1 MEATITKNGLVY
13 SVDMKTI
20 YYADDSGEFRGTIPN
35 GVERIED
42 EAFSC
47 CSVEKIYIPDSVTSV
62 GSNLFENATSLKSV
76 RLPSGLKK
84 LSPYMFA
91 GCSGLEQIEMPFEIE
106 SFEEGLFAGCSSLK
120 EIPFRAGLKELPNY
134 VFSGC
139 SELRSL
145 ILPDTIEKI
154 CEGAVSDCEKLTT
167 LVLPASLK
175 EIEEGAFEGCYS
187 LSHIRLNGENPY
199 FRVDD
204 AESCLYRKNM
214 DGTETLILHLEGNSL
229 SEVPTFHEVDEN
241 APVSILDFN
250 EEDDIAEDDSDII
263 LTQEELDKVC
273 PRTEDSSEDKIEK
286 YATPISQRDVSEESF
301 SENIDVSDRLAEI
314 MGQSSVSTSDEISAD
329 EIPYATAEELEAGR
343 LAPSE
348 KTVTTEEISDYS
360 ECSESE
366 EEISQDEVVECEEV
380 TSCEATEEVPS
391 GNDDMSSRLA
401 EIMGQSSVST
411 SDEISA
417 DEIPYATAEEL
428 ETGYLAPSEKTVTTE
443 ETSDEAECT
452 ESEEVASCEATE
464 EVPSGNDDMS
474 SRLAEIMGQSSAS
487 TSDDISADEIPYATA
502 EELEAGCLA
511 PREEPVTTEEISD
524 EVEYSECSESEEVAS
539 CEATE
544 EIPSENDDV
553 SDRLAEIMGQSS
565 VSTSDDISADE
576 IPYATAE
583 ELEAGCLAPSE
594 ETVTT
599 EETSDYSECTE
610 SEEVASCEATEEIP
624 SENDDVSDRL
634 AEIMGQSSVSTSDE
648 ISADEIPYATAEE
661 LDAGCLA
668 PSKET
673 VATEEI
679 SDEAEYSECTE
690 SEEVASEEINE
701 ETNIVENTE
710 NTETGGK
717 LLEAELTDNMD
728 EFENTEIIENMELA
742 ENTEVCEVTEC
753 AEVTS
758 DVAEYEEVFFEMDE
772 GEYSSCIEDY
782 FFGIGR
788 YETIALDTSC
798 DEQKTLYVF
807 AKTLNAEHNF
817 SSKLINCCHRL
828 AKVHNYSEVKL
839 LSNPQFIEENREK
852 FSEFMKEKDVIY
864 ACSVSSL
871 SLMSDDEKDLC
882 GLLGIALDREGLIAQ
897 AKTASDKNAPFIKLL
912 IQDNID

>member
-47 CSVEKIYIPDSVTSV
+47 CSVEKIYIPNSVTSV

-273 PRTEDSSEDKIEK
+273 PRTEYSSDDKIEK
-286 YATPISQRDVSEESF
+286 YATPIFQRDVSEESL
-301 SENIDVSDRLAEI
+301 SENI
-314 MGQSSVSTSDEISAD
+314 
-329 EIPYATAEELEAGR
+329 
-343 LAPSE
+343 
-348 KTVTTEEISDYS
+348 
-360 ECSESE
+360 
-366 EEISQDEVVECEEV
+366 
-380 TSCEATEEVPS
+380 
-391 GNDDMSSRLA
+391 
-401 EIMGQSSVST
+401 
-411 SDEISA
+411 
-417 DEIPYATAEEL
+417 
-428 ETGYLAPSEKTVTTE
+428 
-443 ETSDEAECT
+443 
-452 ESEEVASCEATE
+452 
-464 EVPSGNDDMS
+464 
-474 SRLAEIMGQSSAS
+474 
-487 TSDDISADEIPYATA
+487 
-502 EELEAGCLA
+502 
-511 PREEPVTTEEISD
+511 
-524 EVEYSECSESEEVAS
+524 
-539 CEATE
+539 
-544 EIPSENDDV
+544 DV

-594 ETVTT
+594 ETVAT
-599 EETSDYSECTE
+599 EETSDEAEYSECTE

-661 LDAGCLA
+661 LEAGCLA

-679 SDEAEYSECTE
+679 SDEAECSE

-882 GLLGIALDREGLIAQ
+882 GLLGIALDRDGLIAQ

-912 IQDNID
+912 IQDNVD

>member
-91 GCSGLEQIEMPFEIE
+91 GCSSLEQIEMPFEIE

-167 LVLPASLK
+167 LVLPASVK
-175 EIEEGAFEGCYS
+175 EIEDGAFEGCYS

-286 YATPISQRDVSEESF
+286 YATPISQRDVSEESL

-314 MGQSSVSTSDEISAD
+314 MGQSSVSTSDDISADEIPYATAEELEAGCLAPSAQVAEETENAECEEEISQDEVVECEESAEVPQAADDMSSRLAEIMGQSSVSTSDDISAD

-348 KTVTTEEISDYS
+348 KTVETEEISDYS
-360 ECSESE
+360 ECSE
-366 EEISQDEVVECEEV
+366 C
-380 TSCEATEEVPS
+380 
-391 GNDDMSSRLA
+391 
-401 EIMGQSSVST
+401 
-411 SDEISA
+411 
-417 DEIPYATAEEL
+417 
-428 ETGYLAPSEKTVTTE
+428 K
-443 ETSDEAECT
+443 
-452 ESEEVASCEATE
+452 
-464 EVPSGNDDMS
+464 
-474 SRLAEIMGQSSAS
+474 
-487 TSDDISADEIPYATA
+487 
-502 EELEAGCLA
+502 
-511 PREEPVTTEEISD
+511 
-524 EVEYSECSESEEVAS
+524 EVAS

-544 EIPSENDDV
+544 EIPSGNDDV

-594 ETVTT
+594 ETVAT
-599 EETSDYSECTE
+599 EET
-610 SEEVASCEATEEIP
+610 
-624 SENDDVSDRL
+624 
-634 AEIMGQSSVSTSDE
+634 
-648 ISADEIPYATAEE
+648 
-661 LDAGCLA
+661 
-668 PSKET
+668 
-673 VATEEI
+673 
-679 SDEAEYSECTE
+679 SDEAEYSECSE
-690 SEEVASEEINE
+690 SEEVTSEEINE

-710 NTETGGK
+710 NTETRGK

-882 GLLGIALDREGLIAQ
+882 GLLGIALDRDGLIAQ

>member
-91 GCSGLEQIEMPFEIE
+91 GCSSLEQIEMPFEIV

-167 LVLPASLK
+167 LVLPASVK
-175 EIEEGAFEGCYS
+175 EIEDGAFEGCYS

-286 YATPISQRDVSEESF
+286 YATPISQREVSEESL

-314 MGQSSVSTSDEISAD
+314 MGQSSVSTSDDISAD
-329 EIPYATAEELEAGR
+329 EIPYATAEEFEAGC

-348 KTVTTEEISDYS
+348 ETVATEEISDEAEYS
-360 ECSESE
+360 
-366 EEISQDEVVECEEV
+366 
-380 TSCEATEEVPS
+380 
-391 GNDDMSSRLA
+391 
-401 EIMGQSSVST
+401 
-411 SDEISA
+411 
-417 DEIPYATAEEL
+417 
-428 ETGYLAPSEKTVTTE
+428 
-443 ETSDEAECT
+443 ECT

-464 EVPSGNDDMS
+464 EVPSGNDDVS
-474 SRLAEIMGQSSAS
+474 DRLAEIMGQSSVS

-502 EELEAGCLA
+502 EEFEAGCLA
-511 PREEPVTTEEISD
+511 PSEETVATEEISD
-524 EVEYSECSESEEVAS
+524 EAEYSECTESEEVAS

-544 EIPSENDDV
+544 EVPSENDDV

-583 ELEAGCLAPSE
+583 ELEAGYLAPSE
-594 ETVTT
+594 KTVAT
-599 EETSDYSECTE
+599 EETSDEVEYSECTE
-610 SEEVASCEATEEIP
+610 SEEVASCEATEEVP

-634 AEIMGQSSVSTSDE
+634 AEIMGQSSVSTSDD

-661 LDAGCLA
+661 LEAGRLA
-668 PSKET
+668 PSEET
-673 VATEEI
+673 VATEET
-679 SDEAEYSECTE
+679 SDEVEYSECTE

-758 DVAEYEEVFFEMDE
+758 DVAEYEEVFFEMDG

-788 YETIALDTSC
+788 YETIALETSC

-882 GLLGIALDREGLIAQ
+882 GLLGIALDRDGLIAQ

-912 IQDNID
+912 IQDNVD

>member
-1 MEATITKNGLVY
+1 M
-13 SVDMKTI
+13 
-20 YYADDSGEFRGTIPN
+20 
-35 GVERIED
+35 
-42 EAFSC
+42 
-47 CSVEKIYIPDSVTSV
+47 
-62 GSNLFENATSLKSV
+62 
-76 RLPSGLKK
+76 
-84 LSPYMFA
+84 
-91 GCSGLEQIEMPFEIE
+91 
-106 SFEEGLFAGCSSLK
+106 
-120 EIPFRAGLKELPNY
+120 
-134 VFSGC
+134 
-139 SELRSL
+139 
-145 ILPDTIEKI
+145 PDTIEKI

-167 LVLPASLK
+167 LVLPASVK
-175 EIEEGAFEGCYS
+175 EIEDGAFEGCYS

-286 YATPISQRDVSEESF
+286 YATPIFQRDVSEESL
-301 SENIDVSDRLAEI
+301 SENI
-314 MGQSSVSTSDEISAD
+314 
-329 EIPYATAEELEAGR
+329 
-343 LAPSE
+343 
-348 KTVTTEEISDYS
+348 
-360 ECSESE
+360 
-366 EEISQDEVVECEEV
+366 
-380 TSCEATEEVPS
+380 
-391 GNDDMSSRLA
+391 
-401 EIMGQSSVST
+401 
-411 SDEISA
+411 
-417 DEIPYATAEEL
+417 
-428 ETGYLAPSEKTVTTE
+428 
-443 ETSDEAECT
+443 
-452 ESEEVASCEATE
+452 
-464 EVPSGNDDMS
+464 
-474 SRLAEIMGQSSAS
+474 
-487 TSDDISADEIPYATA
+487 
-502 EELEAGCLA
+502 
-511 PREEPVTTEEISD
+511 
-524 EVEYSECSESEEVAS
+524 
-539 CEATE
+539 
-544 EIPSENDDV
+544 DV

-583 ELEAGCLAPSE
+583 ELEAGRLAPSE
-594 ETVTT
+594 KTVTT
-599 EETSDYSECTE
+599 EEISQDEVVECEE
-610 SEEVASCEATEEIP
+610 SAEVPQAE
-624 SENDDVSDRL
+624 DDMSSRL
-634 AEIMGQSSVSTSDE
+634 AEIMGQSSVSTSDD

-661 LDAGCLA
+661 LEAGRLA
-668 PSKET
+668 PSEKT
-673 VATEEI
+673 VETEEI
-679 SDEAEYSECTE
+679 SDYSECTE

-882 GLLGIALDREGLIAQ
+882 GLLGIALDRDGLIAQ

-912 IQDNID
+912 IQDNVD

>member
-91 GCSGLEQIEMPFEIE
+91 GCSSLEQIEMPFEIE

-154 CEGAVSDCEKLTT
+154 CEGAVSDCENLTT

-175 EIEEGAFEGCYS
+175 EIEEGAFEGCFN
-187 LSHIRLNGENPY
+187 LCHIRLNGENGY

-204 AESCLYRKNM
+204 AESSLYKKNP
-214 DGTETLILHLEGNSL
+214 DGTETLILHLEGNTL
-229 SEVPTFHEVDEN
+229 SEVPTFHEVDES

-250 EEDDIAEDDSDII
+250 EEDDIADDDSDII

-273 PRTEDSSEDKIEK
+273 PRTEDSSEDIMQKHESVISSPIENFATEESNADVADRLAEIMGQSSVFTSDEISADEIP
-286 YATPISQRDVSEESF
+286 YATAEELEAGRLAPSAQVAEET
-301 SENIDVSDRLAEI
+301 ENAECEEEIPQDEVAECEETAEVPQAEDDMSSRLAEI

-343 LAPSE
+343 LAPSVQAVE
-348 KTVTTEEISDYS
+348 ETENAEY
-360 ECSESE
+360 E
-366 EEISQDEVVECEEV
+366 EEIPQDEVAECEK
-380 TSCEATEEVPS
+380 SAEVPQAE
-391 GNDDMSSRLA
+391 DDMSSRLA

-428 ETGYLAPSEKTVTTE
+428 EAGRLAPSAQVAQETENAECEEEIPQDEVVECE
-443 ETSDEAECT
+443 ETA
-452 ESEEVASCEATE
+452 
-464 EVPSGNDDMS
+464 EVPQAEDDMS
-474 SRLAEIMGQSSAS
+474 S
-487 TSDDISADEIPYATA
+487 
-502 EELEAGCLA
+502 
-511 PREEPVTTEEISD
+511 
-524 EVEYSECSESEEVAS
+524 
-539 CEATE
+539 
-544 EIPSENDDV
+544 
-553 SDRLAEIMGQSS
+553 
-565 VSTSDDISADE
+565 
-576 IPYATAE
+576 
-583 ELEAGCLAPSE
+583 
-594 ETVTT
+594 
-599 EETSDYSECTE
+599 
-610 SEEVASCEATEEIP
+610 
-624 SENDDVSDRL
+624 RL

-661 LDAGCLA
+661 LEAGCLA
-668 PSKET
+668 PSTQVAEET
-673 VATEEI
+673 ENAECEEEI
-679 SDEAEYSECTE
+679 PQDEVTECEETAEVEYS
-690 SEEVASEEINE
+690 
-701 ETNIVENTE
+701 E

-717 LLEAELTDNMD
+717 LLEAEITENMD
-728 EFENTEIIENMELA
+728 EFENTEMIENMEIA
-742 ENTEVCEVTEC
+742 ENPEVCQDITEEVSSVSD
-753 AEVTS
+753 EVALENEEVIS
-758 DVAEYEEVFFEMDE
+758 DAAEYEEVFFEMDE

-788 YETIALDTSC
+788 YETIAMDTSS
-798 DEQKTLYVF
+798 DEEKTLYVF
-807 AKTLNAEHNF
+807 AKSLNAEHNF
-817 SSKLINCCHRL
+817 SSKLISCCRRL
-828 AKVHNYSEVKL
+828 ANVHNYSQVKL

-852 FSEFMKEKDVIY
+852 FSDFMKEKDVIY
-864 ACSVSSL
+864 ACSVDSL
-871 SLMSDDEKDLC
+871 SLMTEDEKDLC
-882 GLLGIALDREGLIAQ
+882 GLLGIALDRDGLIEQ
-897 AKTASDKNAPFIKLL
+897 SKTASDKNAPFIKLL